1 MPQPHNRY
9 NRLSLTPSPRFAYRF
24 EGYFKEPVHESP
36 TESFRIRNIRVL
48 YYLDDDSMQVSEPK
62 EENSGIPQGVF
73 IKRHRVPKPGSASEV
88 RKQLVAIVCYS

>member
-1 MPQPHNRY
+1 MY
-9 NRLSLTPSPRFAYRF
+9 VFIACRF

-36 TESFRIRNIRVL
+36 TENFRIRNIRLL

-88 RKQLVAIVCYS
+88 RMQSVAGACCS